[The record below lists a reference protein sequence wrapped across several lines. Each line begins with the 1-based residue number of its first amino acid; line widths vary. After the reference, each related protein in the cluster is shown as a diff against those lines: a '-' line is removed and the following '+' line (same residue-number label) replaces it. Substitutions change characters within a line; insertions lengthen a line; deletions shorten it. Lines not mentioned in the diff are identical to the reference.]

1 MKKLGKRE
9 RYRKNKL
16 RKWLKET
23 QNGNKQIDAKIYT
36 QKLEKEYEEK
46 KAWTF
51 EPKINQVSQVL
62 SAKSKYVEFVNNLL
76 DLMI

>member
-9 RYRKNKL
+9 RYRKSKL

-46 KAWTF
+46 REWTF

-62 SAKSKYVEFVNNLL
+62 SAKSKYVEFVDNLL
-76 DLMI
+76 NLMI